1 MKCAYLND
9 KNLYVSGKL
18 PIGAK
23 QLRIRVVEGN
33 WIPLEFN
40 NVVLSSLSV
49 FIISKGTLFV
59 DSHLSSF
66 WTHISVVHEMT
77 LTFDSNNS

>member
-23 QLRIRVVEGN
+23 QLRIRVV
-33 WIPLEFN
+33 I
-40 NVVLSSLSV
+40 
-49 FIISKGTLFV
+49 KGEL
-59 DSHLSSF
+59 
-66 WTHISVVHEMT
+66 
-77 LTFDSNNS
+77 